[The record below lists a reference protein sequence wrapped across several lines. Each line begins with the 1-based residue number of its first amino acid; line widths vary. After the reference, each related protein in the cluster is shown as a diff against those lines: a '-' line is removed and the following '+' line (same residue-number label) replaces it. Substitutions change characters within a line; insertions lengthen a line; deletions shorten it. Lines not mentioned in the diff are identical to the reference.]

1 MDENRI
7 EGAARNIGGKLQ
19 DTVGGLTG
27 DTETQARGKAN
38 EALGTVQN
46 TMGSVMD
53 TAGDWSESLAE
64 TAKERPLL
72 ALLAAVSVGYML
84 RLLTR
89 SSRR

>member
-7 EGAARNIGGKLQ
+7 DGAARNIGGKLQ
-19 DTVGGLTG
+19 DAVGGLTG
-27 DTETQARGKAN
+27 DTETQARGKLN

-46 TMGSVMD
+46 TMGSAAD
-53 TAGDWSESLAE
+53 TASDWSESLAE

>member
-7 EGAARNIGGKLQ
+7 KGAARDIGGKVQ

-38 EALGTVQN
+38 EALGTAQN
-46 TMGSVMD
+46 TIGSAID
-53 TAGDWSESLAE
+53 TAGDWSDSLAE

-72 ALLAAVSVGYML
+72 ALLAAVSVGYVL
-84 RLLTR
+84 RLLTHT
-89 SSRR
+89 RRR